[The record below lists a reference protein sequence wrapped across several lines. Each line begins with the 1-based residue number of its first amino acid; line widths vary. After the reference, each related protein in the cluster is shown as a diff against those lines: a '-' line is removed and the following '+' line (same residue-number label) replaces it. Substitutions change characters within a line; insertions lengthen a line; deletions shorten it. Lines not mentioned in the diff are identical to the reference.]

1 MYGNELEG
9 YCVGGKPGGRIG
21 RGCRGT
27 GSCTGNRLIC
37 FWRRCRDNLAPN
49 YQAIAGKFERRE
61 GVLASSVDTGSRNQR
76 TSLEGRLVR
85 RTEVDNL
92 VDHFLGNL
100 SWIALCHA
108 RYRRSW
114 AVKREGGWCRD
125 GELGA
130 VAGLRSRRVAKPA
143 AILYRKRARHLHSSS
158 LLLVR
163 IYVSDRFS
171 LFYVRLTDTVRG
183 ITS

>member
-1 MYGNELEG
+1 M
-9 YCVGGKPGGRIG
+9 
-21 RGCRGT
+21 
-27 GSCTGNRLIC
+27 
-37 FWRRCRDNLAPN
+37 
-49 YQAIAGKFERRE
+49 
-61 GVLASSVDTGSRNQR
+61 LASSVDPGSRNQR
-76 TSLEGRLVR
+76 TSPEGRLVR

-92 VDHFLGNL
+92 VDYFLGNL

-130 VAGLRSRRVAKPA
+130 VAGLRSRRAAKPA
-143 AILYRKRARHLHSSS
+143 TILCQKLARHPHSSS

-163 IYVSDRFS
+163 IYVSERFS
-171 LFYVRLTDTVRG
+171 LFYVRLTDTVKG
-183 ITS
+183 VTS